1 MMANEEFKM
10 IDLHEDNMDQLCKN
24 KEGLVVANYVKLL
37 AQHLYKAQY
46 DSDYVCEDEA
56 MVSQGYGV

>member
-1 MMANEEFKM
+1 M
-10 IDLHEDNMDQLCKN
+10 IDLHEDSMDQLCKN
-24 KEGLVVANYVKLL
+24 KESLVIANYVKLL

-46 DSDYVCEDEA
+46 DPDYVCEDET